1 MKKVFFP
8 LLIAVAMAAGAQ
20 PTNTTSGGKSKVSAP
35 FAGSWESCGRH
46 DTPDLCSRYLLL
58 QRGNRIC
65 GTWSYVATWNYY
77 EGRVVAEVVSPGVAR
92 RIRIC
97 GRPGSDTRT
106 ECEAGWDTIDR
117 PLRLCDG
124 KLAASDGKDGRCFAG
139 FKRVKRPDPS
149 LAALA
154 AEPWVQACLSEQK
167 EVPAQPTNSAHD
179 EAAWLN
185 EIYGTPIP
193 NVAAQRADTSSI
205 VASRLPIGTSR
216 DNALAFLRGLG
227 EGNIDESA
235 SDIVYST
242 HRGEGIKGNRRDV
255 LIKLH
260 LGPDQN
266 VASITARVDKSNNL

>member
-1 MKKVFFP
+1 MKKFVFP
-8 LLIAVAMAAGAQ
+8 MLIAVAMAAGAQ
-20 PTNTTSGGKSKVSAP
+20 STNTTSGGKSKVSAP
-35 FAGSWESCGRH
+35 FAGSWESCGRN
-46 DTPDLCSRYLLL
+46 DSPDLCSRYLLL

-65 GTWSYVATWNYY
+65 GTWSYVATWDYY
-77 EGRVVAEVVSPGVAR
+77 DGRVVAEVVSPGEAR

-97 GRPGSDTRT
+97 GRPGSETST
-106 ECEAGWDTIDR
+106 ECEAGWDNIDR
-117 PLRLCDG
+117 PLRLCGGKLGDLDG
-124 KLAASDGKDGRCFAG
+124 KGGRCYAG
-139 FKRVKRPDPS
+139 FVRVKRPDPS
-149 LAALA
+149 LEELA

-167 EVPAQPTNSAHD
+167 EEPAQPTPSAHN
-179 EAAWLN
+179 EAAWLQK
-185 EIYGTPIP
+185 IYGTPIP
-193 NVAAQRADTSSI
+193 NVATQRADTSSI

-216 DNALAFLRGLG
+216 GKALEFLRGLG

-266 VASITARVDKSNNL
+266 VASISSYVDKSNNL